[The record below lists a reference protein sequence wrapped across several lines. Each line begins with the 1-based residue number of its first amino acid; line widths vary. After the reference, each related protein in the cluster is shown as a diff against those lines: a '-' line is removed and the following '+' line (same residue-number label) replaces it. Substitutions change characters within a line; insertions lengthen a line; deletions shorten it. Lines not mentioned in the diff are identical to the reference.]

1 MIVSRTPLRISLV
14 GGATDL
20 PEFYTKN
27 DYGAVVSFAIKHHFT
42 VVANKRFERNI
53 RLSYSDTEIVDNPLD
68 LKHDIVR
75 ACLMRMRIKYGIE
88 INTISDIPGSGT
100 GLGSSSALTVG
111 LLNALSQYALTQN
124 IEHSSFEDVA
134 DEAYG
139 IERDVLGRRLGKQD
153 HYACA
158 YGGMN
163 YIRFNADGSVKVQPM
178 PKYNEFYEK
187 VLRRISVF
195 YTGITRSS
203 QGILQEQSKN
213 TANDSRAVDKLIKM
227 RDLADQVYGLIMTE
241 NYDEVG
247 EALDL
252 NWQLKKELA
261 KNISSY
267 EIDNWYDIG
276 KSNGAIGAKIC
287 GAGGGGFL
295 LFWSRPEDKEKIQQ
309 AMPLRYVPIR
319 IEPRG
324 THIAYMEGFND

>member
-1 MIVSRTPLRISLV
+1 MIISRTPLRISLV

-20 PEFYTKN
+20 PEFYTRN
-27 DYGAVVSFAIKHHFT
+27 DYGAVVSFAIKQHFT
-42 VVANKRFERNI
+42 VVVNKRFESNI
-53 RLSYSDTEIVDNPLD
+53 RVSYSETEVVNNPLD
-68 LKHDIVR
+68 LKHDIVK

-88 INTISDIPGSGT
+88 INTISDIPGGGT

-111 LLNALSQYALTQN
+111 LLNALAQYALTQN
-124 IEHSSFEDVA
+124 IEYAPFDDVA

-139 IERDVLGRRLGKQD
+139 IEHDVLGRRLGKQD
-153 HYACA
+153 QYACA

-163 YIRFNADGSVKVQPM
+163 YIRFNADGGVVVQPM
-178 PKYNEFYEK
+178 PKYNEFYERIQ
-187 VLRRISVF
+187 RRISVF

-203 QGILQEQSKN
+203 QSILQEQSKN
-213 TANDSRAVDKLIKM
+213 TANDSRAVDNLIKM
-227 RDLADQVYGLIMTE
+227 RNLADQVYGLIMTE
-241 NYDEVG
+241 NFDDVG

-252 NWQLKKELA
+252 NWHMKKSLA
-261 KNISSY
+261 GNISNY

-276 KSNGAIGAKIC
+276 KSNGALGAKIC
-287 GAGGGGFL
+287 GAGGGGFM
-295 LFWSRPEDKEKIQQ
+295 LFWSKPEDKEKIQK